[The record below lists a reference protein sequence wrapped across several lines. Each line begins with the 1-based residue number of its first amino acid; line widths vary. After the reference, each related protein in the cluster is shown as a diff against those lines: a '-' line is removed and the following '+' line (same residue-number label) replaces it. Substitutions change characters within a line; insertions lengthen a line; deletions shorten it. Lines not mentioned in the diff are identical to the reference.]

1 MSFPSLDDRRKA
13 IEARFATIA
22 RQHSQS
28 EIARKTGAPRNKV
41 NRYVHGAR
49 IPCDFA
55 AALVDGLGVNPAW
68 LLTGEGTASMG
79 DVAPDTARVADNLL
93 ELIRAMSSVEHMQ
106 LGALTGK
113 HHLRVLRD
121 LSDAMRRF
129 EGLRQQ
135 LNERSTPV
143 LRGVLVNLR
152 DALDKRDSDRASE
165 LCRTAEQLSR
175 LCDDSSLAL
184 ELAVLHSRLALM
196 NADLKG
202 ALDLARRVATLA
214 LHGSGTLGPAELEAL
229 AGTVEALV
237 RLGRVAEARRIADA
251 ALVLAS
257 ESSMSSVQARML
269 TAELAQLQI
278 HTGELREGL
287 QALAGLSGALPGR
300 NGERVDA
307 IFTRA
312 LLLSSALD
320 VPAAIAFGGDS
331 SEKALFILALAMLQ
345 EKPANLERALQYWR
359 SCTHT
364 MPAEA
369 FGPSER
375 AEVVLA
381 ALKGQKKVAA
391 AVRDVV
397 STKPQAHEM
406 LLDWR
411 AIFGAQIFRLLGME
425 ADARRCYRR
434 SCRNVADLPEWFN
447 MGVIWEARH
456 MQNALK
462 LGTKGQKQQAKE
474 FFQKQIELGYRC
486 FENLK

>member
-1 MSFPSLDDRRKA
+1 MNFPSLDDRRKA
-13 IEARFATIA
+13 IEARLATLVK
-22 RQHSQS
+22 QHSQS

-68 LLTGEGTASMG
+68 LLTGEGAASTR

-129 EGLRQQ
+129 ESLRQQ

-143 LRGVLVNLR
+143 LRSVLADLR
-152 DALDKRDSDRASE
+152 DSLDKHNLDRAGE
-165 LCRTAEQLSR
+165 LCRSAEQLSR

-184 ELAVLHSRLALM
+184 ELAVLHGRLALM
-196 NADLKG
+196 NGDLKG

-214 LHGSGTLGPAELEAL
+214 LHGSGELGPAELEAL
-229 AGTVEALV
+229 SGTVEALM
-237 RLGRVAEARRIADA
+237 RLGRVAEARRIAEA

-257 ESSMSSVQARML
+257 ETSMNSAEARML

-287 QALAGLSGALPGR
+287 QALAGLSGALAGHY
-300 NGERVDA
+300 GERVDA

-320 VPAAIAFGGDS
+320 VPAAIAFRRDS
-331 SEKALFILALAMLQ
+331 AEKAMFIIALAMLQ
-345 EKPANLERALQYWR
+345 EEPENLERALEYWR
-359 SCTHT
+359 RHARANQGETYG
-364 MPAEA
+364 PAE
-369 FGPSER
+369 R
-375 AEVVLA
+375 AGAVLD
-381 ALKGQKKVAA
+381 ALKGRKKVAA
-391 AVRDVV
+391 QVREVIR
-397 STKPQAHEM
+397 TKPQAHEM

-411 AIFGAQIFRLLGME
+411 ASFGAQIFRLLGMH
-425 ADARRCYRR
+425 ADARRCFNRA
-434 SCRNVADLPEWFN
+434 SRNVASLPEWFN

-456 MQNALK
+456 MRNALE
-462 LGTKGQKQQAKE
+462 LGTRSQAQQARA
-474 FFQKQIELGYRC
+474 FFQRHIELGYRC
-486 FENLK
+486 FAGLV